1 MNAATLS
8 RTFLSIALMLILA
21 ASLSLAQ
28 VPKTISYQG
37 ILTDAS
43 GTVVPDGNYNL
54 TFRLY
59 DLATGGTALWAE
71 GQLVAVSKGIFNVIL
86 GSVAPLNL
94 PFDKPYYLG
103 VTVGAGTELSPRI
116 PLTSSGYSFRAANT
130 DNINGIPAGGD
141 LTGAYPNPS
150 IARGAVDSTK
160 LADGAV
166 TQAKLAPGVSLPPG
180 GAAGGDL
187 TGTYPNPTIAN
198 NAVTTAKIADGAV
211 TSAKIAVP
219 LSLSESSNDA
229 IIQGTNSGSGDGLAG
244 QAVTGR
250 AVFGAHSS
258 GNQGYLGGANYGVYG
273 YTNVNRAVGGFH
285 NATGN
290 YGYLGTEAHGVYG
303 SSGSGYGVYGYTAT
317 GTAVYGQHK
326 NSGNFGC
333 LGTSSY
339 GVYGEAFSTNGNGVR
354 GVADNGSAACGV
366 WGSSTGGCGVWGSS
380 SSSGYGVYGSSGSG
394 YGVYGNS
401 SSSYG
406 VYGYSSTGIAVRAY
420 KNGGGDYAGYFYGNV
435 NVTGTLSKGG
445 GSFKIDHPLDPANK
459 YLYHSFVES
468 PDMMNIYNGN
478 VTLDAN
484 GEAWVELPAYFEA
497 LNKDFRYQ
505 LTAIGAPGPNL
516 YIAQEI
522 SGNRFKIAGGSPGMK
537 VSWQVTGIRHDPFAE
552 AHRIQVEV
560 EKTGAERGK
569 YLYPKEYGVSETLGI
584 DYEEHQKM
592 EAEQARIKAEQERMK
607 AEQERMQK
615 EVKK

>member
-1 MNAATLS
+1 MNATTLS

-37 ILTDAS
+37 VLTDAS

-54 TFRLY
+54 TFKLY
-59 DLATGGTALWAE
+59 DVATGGTALWAE

-94 PFDKPYYLG
+94 PFNKPYYLG
-103 VTVGAGTELSPRI
+103 VTVGAGAELSPRM

-130 DNINGIPAGGD
+130 DSINGI
-141 LTGAYPNPS
+141 T
-150 IARGAVDSTK
+150 
-160 LADGAV
+160 
-166 TQAKLAPGVSLPPG
+166 
-180 GAAGGDL
+180 AGGDL
-187 TGTYPNPTIAN
+187 TGTYPNPSIAN
-198 NAVTTAKIADGAV
+198 NAVTTSKIADGSVTKAKLSASGGNNGDVLKISGGNLAWGPDQTGGLTLPYSGSASAV
-211 TSAKIAVP
+211 APAFQVTN
-219 LSLSESSNDA
+219 SNSGGA
-229 IIQGTNSGSGDGLAG
+229 GVQGTNS
-244 QAVTGR
+244 
-250 AVFGAHSS
+250 SS
-258 GNQGYLGGANYGVYG
+258 GNYGYLGGASDGIYGKNTNGNEGALGGPNNGVYG
-273 YTNVNRAVGGFH
+273 LNNNGNYGYLGGSGYGAYGYH
-285 NATGN
+285 NSTGN
-290 YGYLGTEAHGVYG
+290 YGYLG
-303 SSGSGYGVYGYTAT
+303 SSDYGVYGKHNNSGNYGYLGSSSYGVVGYSSAANGGGVLGDAENGSNARGVSGSSSDGIGVHGYSISGTGLYGYSST
-317 GTAVYGQHK
+317 GTAVYGSK
-326 NSGNFGC
+326 
-333 LGTSSY
+333 
-339 GVYGEAFSTNGNGVR
+339 A
-354 GVADNGSAACGV
+354 
-366 WGSSTGGCGVWGSS
+366 
-380 SSSGYGVYGSSGSG
+380 
-394 YGVYGNS
+394 
-401 SSSYG
+401 
-406 VYGYSSTGIAVRAY
+406 
-420 KNGGGDYAGYFYGNV
+420 GGGNYAGYFSGNV

-537 VSWQVTGIRHDPFAE
+537 VSWQVTGVRHDPFAE

-560 EKTGAERGK
+560 EKTGNERGK
-569 YLYPKEYGVSETLGI
+569 YIHPKEYGVSETLGI

-592 EAEQARIKAEQERMK
+592 EAEQERMK

>member
-1 MNAATLS
+1 MNAATVS
-8 RTFLSIALMLILA
+8 RTFLSIALMLLLA

-37 ILTDAS
+37 VLTDAS

-54 TFRLY
+54 TFKLY
-59 DLATGGTALWAE
+59 DVATGGTALWAE

-103 VTVGAGTELSPRI
+103 VAVGAGTELSPRI

-130 DNINGIPAGGD
+130 DSINGITAGGD
-141 LTGAYPNPS
+141 LTGTYPNPS
-150 IARGAVDSTK
+150 IKDSAVTTAK
-160 LADGAV
+160 IADGAV

-187 TGTYPNPTIAN
+187 TGTYPNPTISN
-198 NAVTTAKIADGAV
+198 NAV
-211 TSAKIAVP
+211 TSAKILDGTIQRVDVASNFKAPYADTADAARTSAPSGNAGGDLTGTYPNPTIKVP
-219 LSLSESSNDA
+219 LSLGGSSTDA
-229 IIQGTNSGSGDGLAG
+229 IIQGTNSGIG
-244 QAVTGR
+244 
-250 AVFGAHSS
+250 
-258 GNQGYLGGANYGVYG
+258 
-273 YTNVNRAVGGFH
+273 
-285 NATGN
+285 
-290 YGYLGTEAHGVYG
+290 HGVYG
-303 SSGSGYGVYGYTAT
+303 SSTGGGYGV
-317 GTAVYGQHK
+317 
-326 NSGNFGC
+326 F
-333 LGTSSY
+333 
-339 GVYGEAFSTNGNGVR
+339 
-354 GVADNGSAACGV
+354 
-366 WGSSTGGCGVWGSS
+366 GSS
-380 SSSGYGVYGSSGSG
+380 SSFGVWGY
-394 YGVYGNS
+394 S
-401 SSSYG
+401 SSISGVGVAGVSNSYWG
-406 VYGYSSTGIAVRAY
+406 VYGYSSTGTAVY
-420 KNGGGDYAGYFYGNV
+420 GLKNGAGNYAGYFSGNV
-435 NVTGTLSKGG
+435 NVTGTLSKGA

-522 SGNRFKIAGGSPGMK
+522 TGNRFKIAGGSPGMK

-560 EKTGAERGK
+560 EKTGKERGK
-569 YLYPKEYGVSETLGI
+569 YIHPKEYGASETLGI
-584 DYEEHQKM
+584 DYEEQQKM
-592 EAEQARIKAEQERMK
+592 EAEQARMQAEQERMK

>member
-37 ILTDAS
+37 VLTDAS

-54 TFRLY
+54 TFKLY
-59 DLATGGTALWAE
+59 DVATGGTALWAE

-94 PFDKPYYLG
+94 PFNKPYYLG
-103 VTVGAGTELSPRI
+103 VTVGAGTELSPRM
-116 PLTSSGYSFRAANT
+116 PLTSSGYSFRAANA
-130 DNINGIPAGGD
+130 DSINGITAGGD
-141 LTGAYPNPS
+141 LTGAYPNPNIKNNAVTTS
-150 IARGAVDSTK
+150 KIADQ
-160 LADGAV
+160 AV

-180 GAAGGDL
+180 GSAGGDL
-187 TGTYPNPTIAN
+187 TGTYPNPTIAAGAVN
-198 NAVTTAKIADGAV
+198 TAKLADNAVTTAKIADGAV
-211 TSAKIAVP
+211 TSTKIAVP
-219 LSLSESSNDA
+219 LSLSGSSSNP
-229 IIQGTNSGSGDGLAG
+229 IIAGSNSGSGYGL
-244 QAVTGR
+244 
-250 AVFGAHSS
+250 
-258 GNQGYLGGANYGVYG
+258 YGK
-273 YTNVNRAVGGFH
+273 H
-285 NATGN
+285 NNSGN
-290 YGYLGTEAHGVYG
+290 YGYLGSSSTGVLGEALSQDGNGASGVANNG
-303 SSGSGYGVYGYTAT
+303 SSAYGVYGLSS
-317 GTAVYGQHK
+317 
-326 NSGNFGC
+326 SGH
-333 LGTSSY
+333 
-339 GVYGEAFSTNGNGVR
+339 GVHG
-354 GVADNGSAACGV
+354 
-366 WGSSTGGCGVWGSS
+366 S
-380 SSSGYGVYGSSGSG
+380 SSSGYGVSGSSTSLFGVYGWHSGSG
-394 YGVYGNS
+394 NYGLLGSGGYGV
-401 SSSYG
+401 
-406 VYGYSSTGIAVRAY
+406 VGYSSSGIGVYSYSVSGTAVRAY
-420 KNGGGDYAGYFYGNV
+420 KDGGGDYAGYFSGNV

-505 LTAIGAPGPNL
+505 LTCIGGFPPV

-522 SGNRFKIAGGSPGMK
+522 TGNRFKIAGGSPGMK

-552 AHRIQVEV
+552 AHRIEVEV
-560 EKTGAERGK
+560 EKTGKERGK
-569 YLYPKEYGVSETLGI
+569 YIHPKEYGVSETLGI

-592 EAEQARIKAEQERMK
+592 EAEQAKMKAEQERMK